1 MERTKEKSFC
11 CGAGGARMWMEEK
24 LGTRIN
30 TNRTEE
36 AIGTGAERI
45 AIGCPFCRVMMSD
58 GLTAA
63 QSEGKGVD
71 VEVVDVAQMLL
82 AAVKRRDD
90 GQPSEPESAEPT
102 PDPEPQPV
110 A

>member
-1 MERTKEKSFC
+1 MGSVEGTPDVVAGLEALAAADVVVTDRLGATPLLER
-11 CGAGGARMWMEEK
+11 
-24 LGTRIN
+24 L
-30 TNRTEE
+30 
-36 AIGTGAERI
+36 
-45 AIGCPFCRVMMSD
+45 PD
-58 GLTAA
+58 
-63 QSEGKGVD
+63 D

-90 GQPSEPESAEPT
+90 GQPAEPDAVEPEPS